1 MRTCPEPKRPRVAL
15 VFDPSAI
22 IGQGVL
28 KGLRRYIRLQT
39 NWQLVTVSNTPGAIE
54 DLKTPNF
61 LTFDGIIAPINNPE
75 FGRQLR
81 QHSPNVINYSSRIT
95 PPPVPSVVI
104 DDEATGQMAAE
115 KFLQLGYREFAFVGA
130 LPDRSP
136 RGFSEG
142 RGQGYIKRL
151 AEAGYTVQV
160 FQYTPAITAT
170 PTPNIAGWQQEL
182 ARWLASLPTPC
193 AVFAC
198 NDDMAVQV
206 VRTAGMFGIEIPASI
221 ALIGVD
227 NDIVKCET
235 PQVSITSIN
244 QPFDRIGWE
253 AGQMLDQ
260 LLSGQT
266 PQPLLRLPPLSVEV
280 RDSTEFVI
288 YRDQLIK
295 AAITFIRG
303 HLREQI
309 NATDTAKAL
318 QLPRRTLERHFREVL
333 NDSPARVLAMYR
345 RQVALDLLLET
356 NWDVAMI
363 SRAAGYT
370 SPRIMSLSVQRHTGF
385 APNGY
390 RRQARH
396 GDAGALGGGQIP
408 APEPS

>member
-1 MRTCPEPKRPRVAL
+1 VAL
-15 VFDPSAI
+15 VFDPLAI
-22 IGQGVL
+22 MGQGVL

-39 NWQLVTVSNTPGAIE
+39 NWQLVTVINTPGGIE
-54 DLKTPNF
+54 DLSTPNF

-75 FGRQLR
+75 LGRQLR
-81 QHSPNVINYSSRIT
+81 LHSPNVINYSSRMT

-104 DDEATGQMAAE
+104 DDEKTGQMAAE
-115 KFLQLGYREFAFVGA
+115 KFLRLGYREFAFVGA
-130 LPDRSP
+130 LPDKSP

-142 RGQGYIKRL
+142 RYQGYMQRL
-151 AEAGYTVQV
+151 ATAGHTAQV
-160 FQYTPAITAT
+160 FQYTPVVTAT
-170 PTPNIAGWQQEL
+170 PTPNLAGWQQEL

-193 AVFAC
+193 GLFAC

-206 VRTAGMFGIEIPASI
+206 VRTAVMFGIAIPTNI

-235 PQVSITSIN
+235 PQISITSIN

-253 AGQMLDQ
+253 AGRVLDQ
-260 LLSGQT
+260 LLQGQT
-266 PQPLLRLPPLSVEV
+266 PQPLLRVAPLSVEV
-280 RDSTEFVI
+280 RDSTDYVM
-288 YRDQLIK
+288 YRDPLIK

-309 NATDTAKAL
+309 NATNIAKEL
-318 QLPRRTLERHFREVL
+318 KLPRRTLERHFREVL
-333 NDSPARVLAMYR
+333 NESPARVLAMYR

-370 SPRIMSLSVQRHTGF
+370 SPRIMTLSVQRHTGY

-396 GDAGALGGGQIP
+396 GDAGAMSSDQN
-408 APEPS
+408 PEPGPS